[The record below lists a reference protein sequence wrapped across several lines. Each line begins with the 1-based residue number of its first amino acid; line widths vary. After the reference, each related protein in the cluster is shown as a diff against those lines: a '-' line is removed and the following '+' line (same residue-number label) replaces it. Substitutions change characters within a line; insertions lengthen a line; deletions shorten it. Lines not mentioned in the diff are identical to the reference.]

1 MEEKENLINYV
12 DWRHL
17 PVPGSGYIGETSLDI
32 GEVGEG
38 RPVGVVVAGIH
49 GDEGCWGAYAINKL
63 IDSVLVDDLL
73 GTLRIIP
80 VANPLA
86 MEVDS
91 RVSPLDHLDLNRV
104 FPGDHDGSHTERL
117 ADLIVKEALDD
128 AYVVLD
134 LHGGGS
140 WCVNAFT
147 FVFPGSRD
155 LAEAFEAPFL
165 VEREE
170 REGSLTAYSRSKGGK
185 VVAVEMGGRSIEE
198 EVWANRIARGL
209 RRALGLAGVL
219 TMPEPFNS
227 SSLYVDTPVIIRSPR
242 GGIFKPHLRARDV
255 GSVVSKG
262 KVMGSLHEPVTFR
275 ELKLFRAPFT
285 ETAML
290 LLRPTITC
298 VEGGAMIY
306 VLAPLNE

>member
-1 MEEKENLINYV
+1 MWIGGIYRFQDQVILERLLWILGKWGKADLLGSWLLASMEM
-12 DWRHL
+12 R
-17 PVPGSGYIGETSLDI
+17 G
-32 GEVGEG
+32 VG
-38 RPVGVVVAGIH
+38 
-49 GDEGCWGAYAINKL
+49 GAYAINKL
-63 IDSVLVDDLL
+63 MDSVLVDDLI

-128 AYVVLD
+128 ADVVLD

-170 REGSLTAYSRSKGGK
+170 REGSLTAYSRSKGVK
-185 VVAVEMGGRSIEE
+185 VVAVEMGG
-198 EVWANRIARGL
+198 
-209 RRALGLAGVL
+209 
-219 TMPEPFNS
+219 
-227 SSLYVDTPVIIRSPR
+227 
-242 GGIFKPHLRARDV
+242 
-255 GSVVSKG
+255 
-262 KVMGSLHEPVTFR
+262 
-275 ELKLFRAPFT
+275 
-285 ETAML
+285 
-290 LLRPTITC
+290 
-298 VEGGAMIY
+298 
-306 VLAPLNE
+306 